1 MSIHSK
7 RIEIKTHGDPS
18 VMEWV
23 DTVVEAPAAHE
34 VQIEQKAV
42 GLNFIDIYYRT
53 GLYANPLPHGL
64 GFEGSGVVTAV
75 GAEVS
80 HLKVGDRV
88 AYGQSPIGAYALVR
102 NVPAFQVVKLPD
114 GISFEEA
121 AAIMLKGLTAWYL
134 LRQTYR
140 VQEGET
146 VLLHAAAGG
155 VGLIATQWAKAL
167 GVKLIGTASSAEK
180 IALAK
185 EHGAW
190 EMINYRE
197 EDVVARV
204 LELTEGKKLP
214 VVYDGV
220 GKDTFEISLDC
231 LRPRGLLVS
240 YGNASG
246 AVTGVNLGI
255 LAAKGS
261 LYVTRPNIAGYVP
274 TREAMQEA
282 AGELFEQVLA
292 GNIKVRIDQKVPLVD
307 VAKAHEDLAAG
318 RTTGSTVL
326 TVD

>member
-1 MSIHSK
+1 MSIQSK
-7 RIEIKTHGDPS
+7 RIEIKAHGEPS

-23 DTVVEAPAAHE
+23 DTVVEAPAANE

-42 GLNFIDIYYRT
+42 GLNFIDIYFRT
-53 GLYANPLPHGL
+53 GLYSSPLPHGL

-75 GAEVS
+75 GGEVT

-140 VQEGET
+140 VQAGET
-146 VLLHAAAGG
+146 ILLHAAAGG

-167 GVKLIGTASSAEK
+167 GVKVIGTASSAEK

-190 EMINYRE
+190 EMINYRK

-204 LELTEGKKLP
+204 LELTDGQKLP

-231 LRPRGLLVS
+231 LRPRGLMVS

-261 LYVTRPNIAGYVP
+261 LYVTRPNIAGYVS
-274 TREAMQEA
+274 TQESMQEA
-282 AGELFEQVLA
+282 ADELFEQVLA
-292 GNIKVRIDQKVPLVD
+292 GNIKVTINQRVPLVD

-326 TVD
+326 IID

>member
-1 MSIHSK
+1 MTIQTK
-7 RIEIKTHGDPS
+7 KIEIKNHGEPS

-34 VQIEQKAV
+34 VQIEQKAI
-42 GLNFIDIYYRT
+42 GLNFIDIYFRT
-53 GLYANPLPHGL
+53 GLYDNPLPHGL
-64 GFEGSGVVTAV
+64 GFEASGVVTAV
-75 GAEVS
+75 GSEVE

-88 AYGQSPIGAYALVR
+88 AYGQSPLGAYALVR
-102 NVPAFQVVKLPD
+102 NVPGFQVVKLPD
-114 GISFEEA
+114 EISFEEG

-140 VQEGET
+140 VQAGET
-146 VLLHAAAGG
+146 ILLHAAAGG

-167 GVKLIGTASSAEK
+167 GVKVIGTASSVEK

-190 EMINYRE
+190 EMINYKE

-204 LELTEGKKLP
+204 IELTNGEKLP

-255 LAAKGS
+255 LATKGS
-261 LYVTRPNIAGYVP
+261 LYVTRPSVGAYVP
-274 TREAMQEA
+274 TRETMQEA
-282 AGELFEQVLA
+282 ADELFEQVVS
-292 GNIKVRIDQKVPLVD
+292 GNIKIRIDQKVPLLD
-307 VAKAHEDLAAG
+307 VAKAHADLAAG
-318 RTTGSTVL
+318 RTTGSTIL
-326 TVD
+326 TL

>member
-1 MSIHSK
+1 MTIQTK
-7 RIEIKTHGDPS
+7 KIEIKKHGEPS

-34 VQIEQKAV
+34 VQIEQKAI
-42 GLNFIDIYYRT
+42 GLNFIDIYFRT
-53 GLYANPLPHGL
+53 GLYDNPLPHGL
-64 GFEGSGVVTAV
+64 GFEASGVVTAV
-75 GAEVS
+75 GSEVE

-88 AYGQSPIGAYALVR
+88 AYGQSPLGAYALVR
-102 NVPAFQVVKLPD
+102 NVPGFQVVKLPD
-114 GISFEEA
+114 EISFEEG

-140 VQEGET
+140 VQAGET
-146 VLLHAAAGG
+146 ILLHAAAGG

-167 GVKLIGTASSAEK
+167 GVKVIGTASSVEK

-190 EMINYRE
+190 EMINYKE

-204 LELTEGKKLP
+204 IELTNGEKLP

-255 LAAKGS
+255 LATKGS
-261 LYVTRPNIAGYVP
+261 LYVTRPSVGAYVP
-274 TREAMQEA
+274 TRETMQEA
-282 AGELFEQVLA
+282 ADELFEQVVS
-292 GNIKVRIDQKVPLVD
+292 GNIKIRIDQKVPLLD
-307 VAKAHEDLAAG
+307 VAKAHADLAAG
-318 RTTGSTVL
+318 RTTGSTIL
-326 TVD
+326 TL

>member
-282 AGELFEQVLA
+282 ADELFEQVLA